1 MSRRL
6 KFYDLLDR
14 LPFALSFRS
23 KAWLAALISFLVPLA
38 AMLIYLGSLSG
49 LRQQDRSELTTA
61 VFLVAVCGSLLA
73 YWTITSVLR
82 PVFYVASQLKLFLD
96 HHGPS
101 DLPIHYRDEV
111 GCLMANVN
119 ELTRSLREVLAY
131 STQTSLLDHLTG
143 VYNRRSVEE
152 RLRDSIELCRIRQ
165 TTISLAVIDIDH
177 FKTLNDSRGHAFGD
191 AVLRQIADLLRTNL
205 RRTDWI
211 GRWGGDEFVIL
222 IQGSEPEALA
232 LLSRMQELAR
242 LKVIVAPDQSVH
254 KITFS
259 CGVCEWRDTMD
270 AASLFARADA
280 ALYAAKHGGRDQLQV
295 FQEVTA
301 AAAAAGALTPRRVR
315 I

>member
-23 KAWLAALISFLVPLA
+23 KAWLAALISFLIPLA
-38 AMLIYLGSLSG
+38 AVLFYVLSLAG
-49 LRQQDRSELTTA
+49 LRKEHRSELIIVIA
-61 VFLVAVCGSLLA
+61 LAGVCGSFFA
-73 YWTITSVLR
+73 FWTITSVLR
-82 PVFYVASQLKLFLD
+82 PVYYVASQLKHFLD
-96 HHGPS
+96 HQGPAN
-101 DLPIHYRDEV
+101 LPIHYRDEV
-111 GCLMANVN
+111 GGLMANVN
-119 ELTRSLREVLAY
+119 ELTRSLREVLAH

-143 VYNRRSVEE
+143 VYNRRSAEE

-191 AVLRQIADLLRTNL
+191 MVLRQIAELFRTNL

-232 LLSRMQELAR
+232 LLSRIQELAR
-242 LKVIVAPDQSVH
+242 HNMIIAPDQSAH

-270 AASLFARADA
+270 TAMLFARADA
-280 ALYAAKHGGRDQLQV
+280 ALYAAKHGGRDQLQT
-295 FQEVTA
+295 FQEVN
-301 AAAAAGALTPRRVR
+301 AAAAGTVTPGRTR